1 MTISKTQFKTII
13 VEEDQH
19 KLGII
24 LNRPDKKNA
33 INSVMTNELLY
44 VFDYANKNDSVRVIQ
59 ISAMGDVFCAGGDL
73 RSMSGE
79 ENNSIPNMNG
89 SLADIVKIMRS
100 ICKPIVCKIEGSVF
114 AGALLLVSNATHAYA
129 VETVK
134 FSTPEI
140 KRGIWPFMVMAGLF
154 RTMNKRQGLD
164 LIMRGEPI
172 TAVEAEKSGLIN
184 KALSQKDISSFVD
197 TIVQELSLLPPK
209 TMKSGLS
216 AYYDQ
221 EFREFNSALDILEK
235 EISKSLTSEEA
246 KEGITAFLE
255 KRDPKWD

>member
-1 MTISKTQFKTII
+1 MTINNTEFQTIL
-13 VEEDQH
+13 VEENNY
-19 KLGII
+19 KLNVT

-33 INSVMTNELLY
+33 INSVMTNELL
-44 VFDYANKNDSVRVIQ
+44 FLLDYASKNNSVRVIQ
-59 ISAMGDVFCAGGDL
+59 ISANGDVFCAGGDL
-73 RSMSGE
+73 RSMSGQ

-89 SLADIVKIMRS
+89 SLADIVKMMRS

-114 AGALLLVSNATHAYA
+114 AGALLLVCNATHAYA
-129 VETVK
+129 VDTVK

-172 TAVEAEKSGLIN
+172 TAVEAENAGLIN
-184 KALSQKDISSFVD
+184 KVFLKKDICDYVD
-197 TIVQELSLLPPK
+197 KIVTELSLLPPK
-209 TMKSGLS
+209 TMKTGLS

-246 KEGITAFLE
+246 SEGINAFLE

>member
-1 MTISKTQFKTII
+1 MTINNTEFQTIL
-13 VEEDQH
+13 VEEDNY
-19 KLGII
+19 KLNVT

-33 INSVMTNELLY
+33 INSVMTNELL
-44 VFDYANKNDSVRVIQ
+44 FLLDYASKNNSVRVIQ
-59 ISAMGDVFCAGGDL
+59 ISANGDVFCAGGDL
-73 RSMSGE
+73 RSMSGQ

-89 SLADIVKIMRS
+89 SLADIVKMMRS

-114 AGALLLVSNATHAYA
+114 AGALLLVCNATHAYA
-129 VETVK
+129 VDTVK
-134 FSTPEI
+134 FYTPEI

-172 TAVEAEKSGLIN
+172 TAVEAENAGLIN
-184 KALSQKDISSFVD
+184 KVFLKKDICDYVD
-197 TIVQELSLLPPK
+197 KIVTELSLLPPK
-209 TMKSGLS
+209 TMKTGLS

-246 KEGITAFLE
+246 SEGITAFLE

>member
-1 MTISKTQFKTII
+1 MTINNTEFQTIL
-13 VEEDQH
+13 VEEDNY
-19 KLGII
+19 KLNVT

-33 INSVMTNELLY
+33 INSVMTNELL
-44 VFDYANKNDSVRVIQ
+44 FLLDYASKNNSVRVIQ
-59 ISAMGDVFCAGGDL
+59 ISANGDVFCAGGDL
-73 RSMSGE
+73 RSMSAQ

-89 SLADIVKIMRS
+89 SLADIVKMMRS

-114 AGALLLVSNATHAYA
+114 AGALLLVCNATHAYA
-129 VETVK
+129 VDTVK

-172 TAVEAEKSGLIN
+172 TAVEAENAGLIN
-184 KALSQKDISSFVD
+184 KVFLKKDICDYVD
-197 TIVQELSLLPPK
+197 KIVTELSLLPPK
-209 TMKSGLS
+209 TMKTGLS

-235 EISKSLTSEEA
+235 EISRSLTSEEA
-246 KEGITAFLE
+246 SEGITAFLE

>member
-79 ENNSIPNMNG
+79 ENNSIPN
-89 SLADIVKIMRS
+89 
-100 ICKPIVCKIEGSVF
+100 IC
-114 AGALLLVSNATHAYA
+114 LLY
-129 VETVK
+129 
-134 FSTPEI
+134 
-140 KRGIWPFMVMAGLF
+140 
-154 RTMNKRQGLD
+154 
-164 LIMRGEPI
+164 
-172 TAVEAEKSGLIN
+172 
-184 KALSQKDISSFVD
+184 
-197 TIVQELSLLPPK
+197 
-209 TMKSGLS
+209 
-216 AYYDQ
+216 
-221 EFREFNSALDILEK
+221 
-235 EISKSLTSEEA
+235 TSPSP
-246 KEGITAFLE
+246 
-255 KRDPKWD
+255 RD

>member
-1 MTISKTQFKTII
+1 MTINNTEFQTIL
-13 VEEDQH
+13 VEEDNY
-19 KLGII
+19 KLNVT

-33 INSVMTNELLY
+33 INSVMTNELL
-44 VFDYANKNDSVRVIQ
+44 FLLDYASKNNSVRVIQ
-59 ISAMGDVFCAGGDL
+59 ISANGDVFCAGGDL
-73 RSMSGE
+73 RSMSGQ

-89 SLADIVKIMRS
+89 SLADIVKMMRS

-114 AGALLLVSNATHAYA
+114 AGALLLVCNATHAYA
-129 VETVK
+129 VDTVK

-172 TAVEAEKSGLIN
+172 TAVEAENAGLIN
-184 KALSQKDISSFVD
+184 KVFLKKDICDYVD
-197 TIVQELSLLPPK
+197 KIVTELSLLPPK
-209 TMKSGLS
+209 TMKTGLS

-235 EISKSLTSEEA
+235 EISKS
-246 KEGITAFLE
+246 
-255 KRDPKWD
+255 

>member
-1 MTISKTQFKTII
+1 MTINNTEFQTIL
-13 VEEDQH
+13 VEEDNY
-19 KLGII
+19 KLNVT

-33 INSVMTNELLY
+33 INSVMTNELL
-44 VFDYANKNDSVRVIQ
+44 FLLDYASKNNSVRVIQ
-59 ISAMGDVFCAGGDL
+59 ISANGDVFCAGGDL
-73 RSMSGE
+73 RSMSGQ

-89 SLADIVKIMRS
+89 SLADIVKMMRS

-114 AGALLLVSNATHAYA
+114 AGALLLVCNATHAYA
-129 VETVK
+129 VDTVK

-172 TAVEAEKSGLIN
+172 TAVEAENAGLIN
-184 KALSQKDISSFVD
+184 KVFLKKDICDYVD
-197 TIVQELSLLPPK
+197 KIVTELSLLPPK
-209 TMKSGLS
+209 TMKTGLS

-246 KEGITAFLE
+246 SEGINAFLE

>member
-1 MTISKTQFKTII
+1 MTINNTEFQTIL
-13 VEEDQH
+13 VEEDNY
-19 KLGII
+19 KLNVT

-33 INSVMTNELLY
+33 INSVMTNELL
-44 VFDYANKNDSVRVIQ
+44 FLLDYASKNNSVRVIQ
-59 ISAMGDVFCAGGDL
+59 ISANGDVFCAGGDL
-73 RSMSGE
+73 RSMSGQ

-89 SLADIVKIMRS
+89 SLADIVKMMRS

-114 AGALLLVSNATHAYA
+114 AGALLLVCNATHAYA
-129 VETVK
+129 VDTVK

-164 LIMRGEPI
+164 LIMRGEPL
-172 TAVEAEKSGLIN
+172 TAVEAENAGLIN
-184 KALSQKDISSFVD
+184 KVFLKKDICDYVD
-197 TIVQELSLLPPK
+197 KIVTELSLLPPK
-209 TMKSGLS
+209 TMKTGLS

-246 KEGITAFLE
+246 SEGITAFLE